1 MNNKEAYRKILSDAE
16 ALEEA
21 FKFGKEFSLNPD
33 KCKIRIDAK
42 DVICP
47 VCGKKG
53 LKIAPISVLL
63 KTMSRS
69 NTNHRAEC
77 EDCDSVI
84 TLWNVAVAN
93 NYYLI

>member
-1 MNNKEAYRKILSDAE
+1 MNNKEASRKILTDAE

-21 FKFGKEFSLNPD
+21 FKFGKEFSLNPN

-47 VCGKKG
+47 LCGKKG
-53 LKIAPISVLL
+53 LQIDPLPVIRVNS
-63 KTMSRS
+63 S

-84 TLWNVAVAN
+84 TLWNVAIAN
-93 NYYLI
+93 NYYLL